1 MAMEEKKFDSGA
13 EEIVYLRKEVK
24 RLARQLDFAR
34 DTLERIKVASLARE
48 NVNSILRNERIR
60 QDHTMSLILQYTPD
74 ILIVFDENTCILYC
88 ADLFLQVT
96 GIKHAGLV
104 VGRHFREVF
113 GRFVSKEKLD
123 ELVSIFKNSVRTGES
138 RILEEKFNLSGKGE
152 ERDYE
157 VLFTPMFNDSGK
169 MDGSILILHD
179 TTAIQNTIKRAEEA
193 SKAKSNFLANMS
205 HEIRTPLN
213 AIIGMANIGS
223 ADQSIEK
230 KDYCLSRINGAS
242 THLLNVINDILDM
255 SKIEAD
261 KFELSITTFNF
272 TAMLNKVVDVLSF
285 KIEEKKLSFAVAL
298 DPAVPPVIVSDEQRL
313 AQVITN
319 LLSNAVKFTPEGG
332 SVTLSAKL
340 LEESAGDCVIEISVA
355 DTGIGISPEQEIKL
369 FHSFEQADNS
379 ISRKYGGTGLGLVIS
394 KRIVEL
400 MNGKIW
406 VNSQLGQGSSFIF
419 DIHAGKGTNESAE
432 TETSI
437 NMRTPQDIAG
447 CLAGYT
453 ILLAED
459 IEINREIVLS
469 ALESTGVLIDQ
480 AENGRDAFEK
490 FSAAPENY
498 DLILMDIQMPEM
510 GGYESTRLIRAVDV
524 EKAKT
529 IPIIAMTANVFKED
543 IERCLGAGMNDHLGK
558 PIDFNELIGTLRRYL
573 PGKSQG
579 NRGVCRSACPTAAYS
594 PRRSEVDMTGTNK

>member
-1 MAMEEKKFDSGA
+1 MAEEKRLGSET
-13 EEIVYLRKEVK
+13 EEIARLRKEVK
-24 RLARQLDFAR
+24 RLTRLLNFAQN
-34 DTLERIKVASLARE
+34 TLERIKVASFSRE
-48 NVNSILRNERIR
+48 SVNAILRNERIR
-60 QDHTMSLILQYTPD
+60 QDHTMRLILQYNPD

-88 ADLFLQVT
+88 ADIFLRIT

-104 VGRHFREVF
+104 IGRHFREVF
-113 GRFVSKEKLD
+113 GRFVSKEKL
-123 ELVSIFKNSVRTGES
+123 EYLASIFKNSVLTGES
-138 RILEEKFNLSGKGE
+138 QVLEEKFNLSGRGE

-157 VLFTPMFNDSGK
+157 VLFTPMFNDSGA
-169 MDGSILILHD
+169 MEGSIMILHD
-179 TTAIQNTIKRAEEA
+179 TTEIQNAIKRAEEA

-213 AIIGMANIGS
+213 AIIGMVNIGGAERS
-223 ADQSIEK
+223 VEK
-230 KDYCLSRINGAS
+230 KDYCLSRIKSAS

-272 TAMLNKVVDVLSF
+272 AATLNKVVDVLSF
-285 KIEEKKLSFAVAL
+285 KIQEKKLAL
-298 DPAVPPVIVSDEQRL
+298 DVVLDPSIPPSIVSDEQRL

-319 LLSNAVKFTPEGG
+319 LLSNAVKFTPDGG
-332 SVTLSAKL
+332 SVTISAKL
-340 LEESAGDCVIEISVA
+340 LEENAGDCVIEIIVT
-355 DTGIGISPEQEIKL
+355 DTGIGISPEQETKL

-406 VNSQLGQGSSFIF
+406 IKSELKKGSAFAFTIR
-419 DIHAGKGTNESAE
+419 AGKGKNENAE
-432 TETSI
+432 TETLV
-437 NMRTPQDIAG
+437 NMRTPQNIAG

-469 ALESTGVLIDQ
+469 ALEPTGVVIDE
-480 AENGRDAFEK
+480 AENGREAFEK
-490 FSAAPENY
+490 FVAAPERY
-498 DLILMDIQMPEM
+498 DIILMDIQMPEM
-510 GGYESTRLIRAVDV
+510 GGYESTRLIRNAGVQ
-524 EKAKT
+524 KAKT

-543 IERCLGAGMNDHLGK
+543 IEQCLAAGMNDHLGK
-558 PIDFNELIGTLRRYL
+558 PIDFNELISVLGRCLI
-573 PGKSQG
+573 GKSLENEG
-579 NRGVCRSACPTAAYS
+579 APFGLSHHNVYAVES
-594 PRRSEVDMTGTNK
+594 